1 MTGKRDHGDG
11 AIDPR
16 GKDRWRLRYRVGG
29 KRYTKTVKGSITD
42 ARTALR
48 ALLKSADDG
57 QHVAPDKTTIREYL
71 RTWIDNDV
79 GLSPK
84 TRERYRQLAEH
95 QIIPHLGAITLQ
107 NLRPATLHEWHAT
120 LLKSGSKDGR
130 PLSARTVGHAHRV
143 LHRALERALRLEIIP
158 RNVAAIIR
166 PPKVQAAEIA
176 ILTPAQMADVLAQLD
191 GHPLHPVVALALGT
205 GMRRGELCALAWGAV
220 NLDRASVRVER
231 SLEETAE
238 GLRFKSPKTTHG
250 RRTVSLPASVVD
262 ILRVHRRQ
270 QNEQRLLLG
279 LGGATASDLVF
290 ALPDGSPYPP
300 DKMSRD
306 WLRIV
311 TSRKLPRV
319 MFHALRHSHV
329 SALIGS
335 GQDVLTI
342 SRRIGHANPAVTLAV
357 YAHQFG
363 DHDEDAAVAIDA
375 ALTGSAPKK

>member
-1 MTGKRDHGDG
+1 MRNHGDG
-11 AIDPR
+11 AIDQR
-16 GKDRWRLRYRVGG
+16 GKDRWRLRYWVGG
-29 KRYTKTVKGSITD
+29 KRYTKTVKGGITD
-42 ARTALR
+42 ARTELR
-48 ALLKSADDG
+48 ALLKAADDG
-57 QHVAPDKTTIREYL
+57 QHIAPDKTLLGDYL
-71 RTWIDNDV
+71 RSWIDTDAN
-79 GLSPK
+79 LSPK
-84 TRERYRQLAEH
+84 TRERYRQLADH
-95 QIIPHLGAITLQ
+95 QIIPHLGAIAAQ

-120 LLKSGSKDGR
+120 LLKSGSKVGR

-166 PPKVQAAEIA
+166 PPKVQAAEVA
-176 ILTPAQMADVLAQLD
+176 ILTPAQMADLLAKLND
-191 GHPLHPVVALALGT
+191 HALHPIVALALGT
-205 GMRRGELCALAWGAV
+205 GMRRGELCALIWGLV
-220 NLDRASVRVER
+220 DLDKATVRVER
-231 SLEETAE
+231 SLEETAA
-238 GLRFKSPKTTHG
+238 GLRIKEPKTNHG

-279 LGGATASDLVF
+279 LGGASATDLVF

-300 DKMSRD
+300 DKLSRD

-335 GQDVLTI
+335 GQDILTI
-342 SRRIGHANPAVTLAV
+342 SRRIGHASPAVTLAV
-357 YAHQFG
+357 YAHRFG
-363 DHDEDAAVAIDA
+363 NHDRDAAVAIDA
-375 ALTGSAPKK
+375 ALTGLAPKQ